1 VDVAARREPLG
12 PSGAHEGGGG
22 EQSDGEDM
30 LKGASHGKN
39 LRGAVAKKREKTVKS
54 VKSVKSERG
63 TAGRDGGRDF
73 GRERGLRLL

>member
-1 VDVAARREPLG
+1 
-12 PSGAHEGGGG
+12 
-22 EQSDGEDM
+22 M

-73 GRERGLRLL
+73 GREQGLRLL